1 MLAKILDGQSV
12 AKEIS
17 SNTKRA
23 VNALI
28 SSGLRHP
35 KLAVILLGDDAAS
48 QLYVRNKILAC
59 QKIGILSVVHQL
71 PNTIGQS
78 VLSTLIQTLNSDENI
93 DGILIQLPLP
103 HCIDTQATIELID
116 PQKDV
121 DGLHPYNMGRLLTR
135 RPLLKP
141 CTPQGII
148 AMLDHYQLN
157 IAQKKAVI
165 VGQSNIVGRPMA
177 LELLAKQATVI
188 VCHSKTQHLSEEI
201 ANADI
206 LVACLGKPR
215 YILGN
220 WIKKG
225 AIVIDVG
232 IHRLANQTL
241 CGDVDFEGA
250 RHRAAWISPVPKG
263 VGPMT
268 IAMLLKN
275 TVYAMKMRLH
285 LNELT

>member
-1 MLAKILDGQSV
+1 
-12 AKEIS
+12 
-17 SNTKRA
+17 
-23 VNALI
+23 
-28 SSGLRHP
+28 LRHP

-71 PNTIGQS
+71 PNTIEQS

>member
-1 MLAKILDGQSV
+1 MLAKILDGRAV
-12 AKEIS
+12 AKKALASTQQAI
-17 SNTKRA
+17 
-23 VNALI
+23 NALL

-35 KLAVILLGDDAAS
+35 KLAVILVGDDPAS
-48 QLYVRNKILAC
+48 QIYVRNKILAC
-59 QKIGILSVVHQL
+59 QKVGILSAIHQL
-71 PNTIGQS
+71 PTGIEQDA
-78 VLSTLIQTLNSDENI
+78 LLTLIQTLNSDEDL
-93 DGILIQLPLP
+93 DGILVQLPLP
-103 HCIDTQATIELID
+103 HHINTQTVVELIH
-116 PQKDV
+116 PQKDI

-135 RPLLKP
+135 QPLLKP

-157 IAQKKAVI
+157 IAGQKAVI

-177 LELLAKQATVI
+177 LELLAKQATVV

-206 LVACLGKPR
+206 LVACLGKPS
-215 YILGN
+215 YVLGK

-232 IHRLANQTL
+232 IHHLANQTL
-241 CGDVDFEGA
+241 CGDVDFESA
-250 RHRAAWISPVPKG
+250 RHRAAWISPVPGG

-275 TVYAMKMRLH
+275 TVSAMKMRLH
-285 LNELT
+285 LNELI

>member
-1 MLAKILDGQSV
+1 MSAKILDGQAV
-12 AKEIS
+12 AKKALNS
-17 SNTKRA
+17 TQQA
-23 VNALI
+23 VNVIL
-28 SSGLRHP
+28 SNGLRNP
-35 KLAVILLGDDAAS
+35 KLAVILVGNHPAS

-59 QKIGILSVVHQL
+59 QKIGILSAIHQL
-71 PNTIGQS
+71 PNVIKQDA
-78 VLSTLIQTLNSDENI
+78 LSTLIQTLNSDENV

-103 HCIDTQATIELID
+103 PHINTQAVIELIH
-116 PQKDV
+116 PQKDI

-135 RPLLKP
+135 QPLLKP

-148 AMLDHYQLN
+148 AILDHYQLN

-177 LELLAKQATVI
+177 LELLARQATVVI
-188 VCHSKTQHLSEEI
+188 CHSKTQHLSKEI
-201 ANADI
+201 ADADI

-215 YILGN
+215 YILGK

-232 IHRLANQTL
+232 IHHLVNQTL
-241 CGDVDFEGA
+241 CGDVDFESA
-250 RHRAAWISPVPKG
+250 QYRAAWISPVPGG

-275 TVYAMKMRLH
+275 TVSAMKTRLH
-285 LNELT
+285 LNELI

>member
-71 PNTIGQS
+71 PNTIGQR